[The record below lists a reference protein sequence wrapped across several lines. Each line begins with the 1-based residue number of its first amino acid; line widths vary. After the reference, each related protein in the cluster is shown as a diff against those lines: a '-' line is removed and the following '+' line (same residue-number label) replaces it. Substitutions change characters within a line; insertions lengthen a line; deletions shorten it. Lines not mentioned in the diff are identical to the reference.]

1 MHIFELEVVGGE
13 ILLEKIITALI
24 VRPNEE
30 PVLKEILNCED
41 EIARIIEI
49 DKENLGCIYMKSSY
63 IYFPLF
69 LNGSYCIETGI
80 FPSTIVL
87 LKKNDY
93 SMPDSNRALKV
104 SHMTEKSAFTFLQ
117 EINIEANGLKDERL
131 FIQNSTD
138 VIDFIINRVL
148 HNKKISSNSKALL
161 AFIQRYNFEIT
172 MSQIVEHF
180 KEDIGIIEQGIKD
193 LIKLNLLVKKQL
205 EDSKDR
211 FFTLSARC
219 IDEAEHLLKEFTNT
233 TSEPVFIS
241 NIKSQCNDDCK
252 KEMDNSKL
260 NQYKKTDDEDSF
272 LQDAIELVIKEQ
284 TASVSML
291 QRKFRIGYAR
301 AARLVDTLEERG
313 VVSPPDGSKPR
324 EVLVK
329 DFENIRDTTV
339 GLEFTNK

>member
-1 MHIFELEVVGGE
+1 M
-13 ILLEKIITALI
+13 EKIITALI
-24 VRPNEE
+24 VRPNRK
-30 PVLKEILNCED
+30 PVLKEILNCEE

-69 LNGSYCIETGI
+69 LNGSYCIETGV

-87 LKKNDY
+87 LKKKEY
-93 SMPDSNRALKV
+93 SMPDSKALKV
-104 SHMTEKSAFTFLQ
+104 SHMTEKSAFTFLK
-117 EINIEANGLKDERL
+117 EINIAANELKDERL

-148 HNKKISSNSKALL
+148 HNKKINSTSKALL
-161 AFIQRYNFEIT
+161 VFIQRYNFDIT

-193 LIKLNLLVKKQL
+193 LIKLNLLVEKQI

-211 FFTLSARC
+211 FFTLNARC

-252 KEMDNSKL
+252 EEMDNPKL
-260 NQYKKTDDEDSF
+260 NKYIKTDDEDSF

-329 DFENIRDTTV
+329 DLENIRDTIV

>member
-1 MHIFELEVVGGE
+1 M
-13 ILLEKIITALI
+13 EKIITALI
-24 VRPNEE
+24 VRPNEK

-69 LNGSYCIETGI
+69 LNGSYCIERGI

-93 SMPDSNRALKV
+93 SMPDSNLPLKV
-104 SHMTEKSAFTFLQ
+104 SHMTEKSAFTFLK
-117 EINIEANGLKDERL
+117 EINIEANELKDERF

-161 AFIQRYNFEIT
+161 VFIQRYNFEIT

-193 LIKLNLLVKKQL
+193 LIKLNLLVEKQL

-211 FFTLSARC
+211 YFTLSAGC
-219 IDEAEHLLKEFTNT
+219 IDEAEQLLKELTNT
-233 TSEPVFIS
+233 TSEPVVIS
-241 NIKSQCNDDCK
+241 NIKSQCNDGCK
-252 KEMDNSKL
+252 EEMDNSKL

-313 VVSPPDGSKPR
+313 IVSPPDGSKPR

-329 DFENIRDTTV
+329 DLENIRDTIV

>member
-1 MHIFELEVVGGE
+1 M
-13 ILLEKIITALI
+13 EKIITALI
-24 VRPNEE
+24 VRPNRK
-30 PVLKEILNCED
+30 PVLKEILNCEE

-69 LNGSYCIETGI
+69 LNGSYCIETGV

-87 LKKNDY
+87 LKKKEY
-93 SMPDSNRALKV
+93 SMPDSKALKI
-104 SHMTEKSAFTFLQ
+104 SHMTEKSAFTFLK
-117 EINIEANGLKDERL
+117 EINIAANELKDERL

-148 HNKKISSNSKALL
+148 HNKKINSTSKALL
-161 AFIQRYNFEIT
+161 VFIQRYNFDIT

-193 LIKLNLLVKKQL
+193 LIKLNLLVEKQI

-211 FFTLSARC
+211 FFTLNARC

-252 KEMDNSKL
+252 EEMDNPKL
-260 NQYKKTDDEDSF
+260 NKYIKTDDEYSF

-301 AARLVDTLEERG
+301 AARLVETLEERG

-329 DFENIRDTTV
+329 DLENIRDTIV